1 MSFDLRVEFTGLCM
15 YLVHADP
22 PDTRDA
28 GDEMEA
34 HKVTVVIPECRN
46 HVAERKHA
54 DDDEGK
60 HHVGYMRLDLASI
73 AGISASIP
81 SEPGEG
87 IPAYEVVHRFTNQ
100 RLDFGLSAASSMVV
114 HTRLP
119 EFDRFAPALVP
130 RPELLDDDKAGEFAV
145 MRTTLTGGTLVGERA
160 RQEWKF
166 SDVFNAGRQEYSGEF
181 AETLVWSREVPG
193 ADSLTLTLTPFGG
206 GNPQHVTL
214 TPATDAGGR
223 RTISLKIANL
233 CCENPLE
240 WKELESGREIDRD
253 DDVSGSEVQR
263 DNDFKWLYRLMLP
276 APGETFRSML
286 AARGA
291 GSTLPVPELVGPDR
305 GGQGCVGGS
314 VIVRSS

>member
-22 PDTRDA
+22 PDTRSA

-34 HKVTVVIPECRN
+34 HKVTVVIPECRKD
-46 HVAERKHA
+46 VAERRHA
-54 DDDEGK
+54 DNDQGK

-73 AGISASIP
+73 AGISARIP
-81 SEPGEG
+81 SAPGKE

-100 RLDFGLSAASSMVV
+100 TLDFGLSAAPSMVV

-119 EFDRFAPALVP
+119 EFDAFAPALVP
-130 RPELLDDDKAGEFAV
+130 RPELLDDAKAGAFAV
-145 MRTTLTGGTLVGERA
+145 MRTTLTGGTLKGEEA

-166 SDVFNAGRQEYSGEF
+166 SDTFSEGREEYSGTF
-181 AETLVWSREVPG
+181 AETLVWSREVAD
-193 ADSLTLTLTPFGG
+193 ADSLTLTLTPFKGG
-206 GNPQHVTL
+206 DPQHITL
-214 TPATDAGGR
+214 TPVEGPNGK
-223 RTISLKIANL
+223 RTLALKIANL

-240 WKELESGREIDRD
+240 WKELESGGAIERD
-253 DDVSGSEVQR
+253 D
-263 DNDFKWLYRLMLP
+263 DFKWLYRLMLP

-286 AARGA
+286 ATRGA
-291 GSTLPVPELVGPDR
+291 GSKLPVPELIGPDR